1 MSNKK
6 PADLSDEE
14 LIRNEKRTKVLVVTF
29 VIILTLLFVT
39 VILLIIKKGFT
50 PLIATVIALVAVCI
64 VSMNNWKELKK
75 EIKLRKL

>member
-6 PADLSDEE
+6 PAELSDEE

-50 PLIATVIALVAVCI
+50 PLIATAIALVPVCI

>member
-14 LIRNEKRTKVLVVTF
+14 LIRNEKRTKVWVVTF
-29 VIILTLLFVT
+29 VTILTLLFVT

-50 PLIATVIALVAVCI
+50 PLIATAIALVPVCI
-64 VSMNNWKELKK
+64 VSLKNWKELKR